1 MIVKSGDKNL
11 RTFFYQFLGKTV
23 KLPLS
28 RANFGQEEAIKKCT
42 DTGSIF

>member
-1 MIVKSGDKNL
+1 MTVKSGDQKFAD
-11 RTFFYQFLGKTV
+11 FFYQFLGRTV

-28 RANFGQEEAIKKCT
+28 RANFGQEEAIKNCT